1 MFRVLYGL
9 SIANGFI
16 RSGAYKRIL
25 LIGSELL
32 SRITDWEDRSTCVL
46 FGDGAG
52 AAILEAT
59 NEDRGI
65 ISTHLRADG
74 SMWELLHMPG
84 RVKASCFKGYG

>member
-1 MFRVLYGL
+1 MFRVFIPGL

-16 RSGAYKRIL
+16 RSTYTRIL

-65 ISTHLRADG
+65 ISTHLRSDG